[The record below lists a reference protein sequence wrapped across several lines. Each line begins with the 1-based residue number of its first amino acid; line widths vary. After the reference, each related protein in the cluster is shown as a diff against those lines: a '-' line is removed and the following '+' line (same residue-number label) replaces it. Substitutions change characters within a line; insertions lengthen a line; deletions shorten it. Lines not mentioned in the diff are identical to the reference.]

1 MPYGDCVVKRGGS
14 AVLVFAFVGAASCG
28 GGTNPTGTT
37 TGGANAT
44 SAATTS
50 GGAATGAPSAGSPS
64 FGQILG
70 SAKASEYKVTYSL
83 TATGGAAGFT
93 GEQSWY
99 SKPPKSRFD
108 FSSSASGQTATV
120 SLFALPDGV
129 FMCFGGSGQG
139 AQCIGMSG
147 VDTAL
152 QQNPAA
158 LFQES
163 MTKNPGQWNGVLVE
177 TRQIAGTQAHCYDVK
192 PVNPTTAVGMT
203 DGRYCYSAQGIPLLQ
218 RFAVQGGTWSMEAT
232 KLATTVPDSDFEL
245 PSKPTILGK
254 P

>member
-1 MPYGDCVVKRGGS
+1 MSYGDYVVKRGSS
-14 AVLVFAFVGAASCG
+14 AALVVAFVIAAACG
-28 GGTNPTGTT
+28 GGATPSGTT
-37 TGGANAT
+37 TTGATAT
-44 SAATTS
+44 SAAVAS
-50 GGAATGAPSAGSPS
+50 GAAASGVPAASGPS

-70 SAKASEYKVTYSL
+70 SAKASEYKVTYTL
-83 TATGGAAGFT
+83 TATGGAAGFA

-120 SLFALPDGV
+120 SLFTLPDGV
-129 FMCFGGSGQG
+129 FMCFGGSGQA

-147 VDTAL
+147 LDTAL

-163 MTKNPGQWNGVLVE
+163 MTEHPEQWNGVLVE
-177 TRQIAGTQAHCYDVK
+177 TRQIAGQQAHCYDVK
-192 PVNPTTAVGMT
+192 PVGPAQGVGLT

-218 RFAVQGGTWSMEAT
+218 RFAMQGGTWSMEAT
-232 KLATTVPDSDFEL
+232 KLSTTVPDSDFAL
-245 PSKPTILGK
+245 PSKPTILGR

>member
-1 MPYGDCVVKRGGS
+1 MPYGACVVKRGS
-14 AVLVFAFVGAASCG
+14 AVVLVLAFVIAASCG
-28 GGTNPTGTT
+28 GGTTPTGTT
-37 TGGANAT
+37 TGGASAT
-44 SAATTS
+44 SAATTT
-50 GGAATGAPSAGSPS
+50 GGAGSGAPSSGSPT
-64 FGQILG
+64 FGQILS

-108 FSSSASGQTATV
+108 FSSSASGQTSTV

-129 FMCFGGSGQG
+129 FMCFGGSGQT
-139 AQCIGMSG
+139 AQCIGMTG

-163 MTKNPGQWNGVLVE
+163 MTEHPEQWNGVLVE

-192 PVNPTTAVGMT
+192 PVNTVVAVGLT
-203 DGRYCYSAQGIPLLQ
+203 DGRYCYSTQGIPLLQ
-218 RFAVQGGTWSMEAT
+218 RFAVQGGQWSMEAT

>member
-1 MPYGDCVVKRGGS
+1 MPYGGCVVKRGGS
-14 AVLVFAFVGAASCG
+14 AVFAFAFVIAASCG
-28 GGTNPTGTT
+28 GGTTPTGTAAS
-37 TGGANAT
+37 GA
-44 SAATTS
+44 AATNAAVAS
-50 GGAATGAPSAGSPS
+50 GGAASGAPTSGSPS
-64 FGQILG
+64 FSQILG
-70 SAKASEYKVTYSL
+70 SAKASEYKVTYTL

-108 FSSSASGQTATV
+108 FTSGASGQTATV
-120 SLFALPDGV
+120 SLFTLPDGV
-129 FMCFGGSGQG
+129 FMCFGGAGQT
-139 AQCIGMSG
+139 AQCIGMTG

-163 MTKNPGQWNGVLVE
+163 MTEHPEQWNGVLVE
-177 TRQIAGTQAHCYDVK
+177 TRQIAGQQAHCYDVK
-192 PVNPTTAVGMT
+192 PVGPIQGGGLT

-232 KLATTVPDSDFEL
+232 KLSTTVPDSDFAL

>member
-1 MPYGDCVVKRGGS
+1 MAYGDYVVKRGSS
-14 AVLVFAFVGAASCG
+14 AVLVFAFVFAASCG
-28 GGTNPTGTT
+28 GGTTPTG
-37 TGGANAT
+37 
-44 SAATTS
+44 TTS
-50 GGAATGAPSAGSPS
+50 GGATATNAAATTGGASGAPTSGSPS

-70 SAKASEYKVTYSL
+70 SAKASEYKVTYTL

-108 FSSSASGQTATV
+108 FSSSTSGQTATV
-120 SLFALPDGV
+120 SLFTLPDGV
-129 FMCFGGSGQG
+129 FMCFGGTGQT
-139 AQCIGMSG
+139 AQCIGMTG

-163 MTKNPGQWNGVLVE
+163 MTEHPEQWNGVLVE
-177 TRQIAGTQAHCYDVK
+177 TRQIAGQQAHCYDVK
-192 PVNPTTAVGMT
+192 PVAATTLVGLT

-232 KLATTVPDSDFEL
+232 KLSATVPDSDFEL

>member
-1 MPYGDCVVKRGGS
+1 MPYGDCVVKKRSS
-14 AVLVFAFVGAASCG
+14 AVLALAFVIAASCG
-28 GGTNPTGTT
+28 GGTTTSGTTGAGATNEATT
-37 TGGANAT
+37 TGGTA
-44 SAATTS
+44 S
-50 GGAATGAPSAGSPS
+50 GAPTSGSPS

-70 SAKASEYKVTYSL
+70 SAKASEYKVTYTL
-83 TATGGAAGFT
+83 TATGGAAGFS
-93 GEQSWY
+93 GEQSWF

-120 SLFALPDGV
+120 SLFTLPDGV
-129 FMCFGGSGQG
+129 FMCFGGTGQT
-139 AQCIGMSG
+139 AQCIGMTG

-163 MTKNPGQWNGVLVE
+163 MTEHPDQWNGVLVE

-192 PVNPTTAVGMT
+192 PVNATLAVGLT

-218 RFAVQGGTWSMEAT
+218 RFGVQGGTWSMEAT